1 MPSSS
6 SAPNGTSPPQDQ
18 NDTVGHGTR
27 LLPQVLDG
35 LASTDPNH
43 VLAMSAKVDISEG
56 FNSYTALQLS
66 QAVNYMSHWLKS
78 QPGMSHT
85 IAYIGTQDFRYW
97 VMELAAIKIGH
108 PLLLPSPKNAL
119 PNTASLLEETKCSM
133 VFYSG
138 NCKEQCVQLKG
149 LVAGLQIVDV
159 PDLDEMINTPSKPY
173 PYNKTWE
180 EAKDDVVMI
189 VHTSGST
196 GAPRPIY
203 YTNKVLAFP
212 DASYRNPSIPGRMS
226 LSLYSMI
233 AKNKPFLSSTP
244 FFHLSGIFFGVYA
257 IFCPAISVIG
267 PPDCPLTGKMVV
279 EIAKRI
285 ELDGII
291 MVPSM
296 FDVVFSEYRDEIRP
310 YLGSLRHICWLGG
323 PLAFSTGEWIVN
335 NTNADLWQVFGSTEV
350 GAYFMMSPPKSHWQY
365 MEFHPITGPSV
376 EQTAPDSE
384 LYEVVSRRQPDPN
397 LAWSR
402 MVFDVFPDIDEWRS
416 KDLVS
421 RCKDPGFEHLWKY
434 EGRVDDII
442 GLSNALKVN
451 PVHIETSLQSH
462 PSLKGALVFGWDH
475 TECGILLEPKD
486 PKIAADALIEE
497 VWPAL
502 ESANALVPEHA
513 RIPKNLVIVSDPEKP
528 FHRASKGSVVR
539 LLTTKEYASEI
550 EDVYR
555 AAA

>member
-27 LLPQVLDG
+27 LLPQVLDS
-35 LASTDPNH
+35 LASTDSNH
-43 VLAMSAKVDISEG
+43 VLAMSAKIDISEG
-56 FNSYTALQLS
+56 FDSYTALQLS
-66 QAVNYMSHWLKS
+66 QAVNYTAHWLES
-78 QPGMSHT
+78 QPSLSHT
-85 IAYIGTQDFRYW
+85 FAYIGTQDFRYW

-119 PNTASLLEETKCSM
+119 PNTVSLLEATKCGM

-138 NCKEQCVQLKG
+138 KCKEQCVQLKG
-149 LVAGLQIVDV
+149 LVASLRIVDV
-159 PDLDEMINTPSKPY
+159 PDMDQMINTPSKPY
-173 PYNKTWE
+173 QYNKTWE
-180 EAKDDVVMI
+180 KAKDDVVMI
-189 VHTSGST
+189 HDCKEQAVSVIH
-196 GAPRPIY
+196 
-203 YTNKVLAFP
+203 
-212 DASYRNPSIPGRMS
+212 
-226 LSLYSMI
+226 
-233 AKNKPFLSSTP
+233 P

-257 IFCPAISVIG
+257 IFCPASSVIG

-291 MVPSM
+291 MVPNM

-310 YLGSLRHICWLGG
+310 YLG

-350 GAYFMMSPPKSHWQY
+350 GAYFMMAPPKSHWQY

-384 LYEVVSRRQPDPN
+384 LYEVVSRRLPDPN

-402 MVFDVFPDIDEWRS
+402 MVFDVFPGIHEWRS

-442 GLSNALKVN
+442 ALSNALKVN

-462 PSLKGALVFGWDH
+462 PALKGPLVFGWDH
-475 TECGILLEPKD
+475 TKCGILLEPKD
-486 PKIAADALIEE
+486 PNIAPDALIEE

-513 RIPKNLVIVSDPEKP
+513 RIPKNLIIVGDPEKP

-550 EDVYR
+550 EDVYS